1 MFYSND
7 LLTLRGGGKFNLIW
21 LLSTTSDRLSLAR
34 KRKADLLSLNYKTI
48 VEELQKLFPVTGK
61 KTSLSLRTS
70 AVLMHGVFISFKLRV
85 DILNNDTIKLLGTTT
100 RVKGRGTIDNTAVT
114 TSKKTDLA
122 LEEHL
127 DLTRFGDVKEVADN
141 FQELN
146 LEPAE
151 ITARQRAIT
160 MVEVDLPQ
168 RIEDEWSF
176 SNGTDQLMVPN
187 LDALE
192 EMRTIFDAPMASND
206 VVPTESM
213 EVDDNRDPEEALR
226 SILNP
231 GGQNDVSSY
240 IAAPPVKPRIGSNP
254 RIEVTPAITEERP
267 SRISP
272 VHNIPEQLNMDVDD
286 TNLGNDVFR
295 PPNLEGELQPDVQI
309 PDVMVTEIPDDV
321 AAPIAHPPETDDP
334 VEVRRGESPSMEL
347 SPVRNVSKK
356 RKRKALCIHVDEETQ
371 IPGDQI
377 KAQMQD
383 YNNLLRPKEG
393 DTARILRPRVVNGHK
408 VVYPRNIAG
417 KSFISLFKEAEQA
430 GAKTEGHYDWEEDVQ
445 PPMNLG
451 PVGPALEIPA
461 QEVSEMRD
469 DSLLRRESSFNES
482 SILNP
487 QGNLHSTMIS
497 QNDPS
502 NAKPEEDTRMEV
514 IPEDSVQTGQLQPPV
529 DGPILSPSRRFEEDS
544 NQIPVPSPQRNATF
558 PEQEDDAVAIAPGN
572 ITSPT
577 GYEEFSQG
585 LSQRI
590 PEASTIDEGFD
601 ETINTLAFGE
611 ALRTRIGGR
620 KEGFFS
626 NLVDADMDR
635 RDVAKTFLQMLVSNK
650 QEKVDVTQDNCYEEI
665 KFQVL

>member
-1 MFYSND
+1 
-7 LLTLRGGGKFNLIW
+7 
-21 LLSTTSDRLSLAR
+21 
-34 KRKADLLSLNYKTI
+34 
-48 VEELQKLFPVTGK
+48 
-61 KTSLSLRTS
+61 
-70 AVLMHGVFISFKLRV
+70 
-85 DILNNDTIKLLGTTT
+85 
-100 RVKGRGTIDNTAVT
+100 
-114 TSKKTDLA
+114 
-122 LEEHL
+122 
-127 DLTRFGDVKEVADN
+127 
-141 FQELN
+141 
-146 LEPAE
+146 
-151 ITARQRAIT
+151 

-176 SNGTDQLMVPN
+176 SNGTDPLTVPDV
-187 LDALE
+187 DALE
-192 EMRTIFDAPMASND
+192 EMRTIFDAPMTNNEQPVA
-206 VVPTESM
+206 PTSIPGPM
-213 EVDDNRDPEEALR
+213 KVDDYQDPQEALL
-226 SILNP
+226 SILHP
-231 GGQNDVSSY
+231 GGPNDVSSD

-272 VHNIPEQLNMDVDD
+272 VHNTPEQLNMDVDD
-286 TNLGNDVFR
+286 TNLGNDAFR
-295 PPNLEGELQPDVQI
+295 PPNLEEEEQQPDVQI
-309 PDVMVTEIPDDV
+309 PDVVVTEVPDDV
-321 AAPIAHPPETDDP
+321 AAPVAHPPETDDP

-356 RKRKALCIHVDEETQ
+356 RKRKALCIHIDEETQ
-371 IPGDQI
+371 IPADKI
-377 KAQMQD
+377 RAQMQD
-383 YNNLLRPKEG
+383 FNNLLRPKEG
-393 DTARILRPRVVNGHK
+393 DTARILKPRLVNDQK
-408 VVYPRNIAG
+408 VKYPRSIG
-417 KSFISLFKEAEQA
+417 SSLSSLFKEAEQA
-430 GAKTEGHYDWEEDVQ
+430 GAKTDGHYDWEEDVQ

-487 QGNLHSTMIS
+487 QGNLHSTMIN

-502 NAKPEEDTRMEV
+502 KAKPEEDTRMEV
-514 IPEDSVQTGQLQPPV
+514 IPEDSVQTGQLQPPF
-529 DGPILSPSRRFEEDS
+529 DGPILSPPRRLEEDS
-544 NQIPVPSPQRNATF
+544 NQIPVPSPQRNATI

-590 PEASTIDEGFD
+590 PEAGTIDEGFD
-601 ETINTLAFGE
+601 ETTSTLAFGE

-635 RDVAKTFLQMLVSNK
+635 RGVAKTFLQMLVSNK
-650 QEKVDVTQDNCYEEI
+650 QEKVDVTQDNCYDEI

>member
-1 MFYSND
+1 M
-7 LLTLRGGGKFNLIW
+7 
-21 LLSTTSDRLSLAR
+21 
-34 KRKADLLSLNYKTI
+34 
-48 VEELQKLFPVTGK
+48 
-61 KTSLSLRTS
+61 
-70 AVLMHGVFISFKLRV
+70 
-85 DILNNDTIKLLGTTT
+85 
-100 RVKGRGTIDNTAVT
+100 T

-176 SNGTDQLMVPN
+176 SNGTDQITVPDV
-187 LDALE
+187 DALE
-192 EMRTIFDAPMASND
+192 EMRTIFDAPMARND
-206 VVPTESM
+206 VVPTVSM

-231 GGQNDVSSY
+231 GGQNDVSSD

-254 RIEVTPAITEERP
+254 RIEVTPALTEERP

-272 VHNIPEQLNMDVDD
+272 VHNIPEQPNMDVDD

-295 PPNLEGELQPDVQI
+295 PPHLEEGEQQPDVQI
-309 PDVMVTEIPDDV
+309 PDVVVTEVPDDV
-321 AAPIAHPPETDDP
+321 AVPIAHPPETDDP

-356 RKRKALCIHVDEETQ
+356 RKRKALCIHIDEETQ
-371 IPGDQI
+371 IPGEQI
-377 KAQMQD
+377 RAQMKD
-383 YNNLLRPKEG
+383 FNNLLRPKEG
-393 DTARILRPRVVNGHK
+393 DTARILKPRLVNDQK
-408 VVYPRNIAG
+408 VKYPRTIG
-417 KSFISLFKEAEQA
+417 RSLSSLFKEAEQA
-430 GAKTEGHYDWEEDVQ
+430 GAKTDGHYDWEEDVQ
-445 PPMNLG
+445 PPMNLD
-451 PVGPALEIPA
+451 PVGPAPEIPA

-469 DSLLRRESSFNES
+469 DSLLRRESFNES

-487 QGNLHSTMIS
+487 QGNLHSTMIN

-514 IPEDSVQTGQLQPPV
+514 IPEDSVQTGQLQPPF
-529 DGPILSPSRRFEEDS
+529 DGPILSPPRRLEEDS
-544 NQIPVPSPQRNATF
+544 TQIPVPSPLRNVIF
-558 PEQEDDAVAIAPGN
+558 QEQEDDAVAIAPGN

-590 PEASTIDEGFD
+590 PEAGTIDEGFD
-601 ETINTLAFGE
+601 ETTSTLAFGE

-620 KEGFFS
+620 REGFFS

-635 RDVAKTFLQMLVSNK
+635 RGVAKTFLQMLVSNK
-650 QEKVDVTQDNCYEEI
+650 QEKVDVSQDNCYEEI